1 MITQKTVFTKH
12 KNTFYDSHLLSFHMI
27 WEKSE
32 AQRELMK
39 SCTPKLSSTRTAL
52 ESSAKQTDP
61 RGLGIHKSR

>member
-1 MITQKTVFTKH
+1 
-12 KNTFYDSHLLSFHMI
+12 MI